1 MKLSKKIVGLGLA
14 VAMMISGLNA
24 VPERVKA
31 SGVELRNKTKVI
43 MSKTVYGK
51 KAKKVKV
58 SAKNKKAHLAY
69 EKLLWKIDSNR
80 YDYAKDCL
88 KYVDNL
94 DNVKTFFAYHD
105 FNKDGIDELCVCF
118 VEFSGSYF
126 DLIKAVDGDTFE
138 KDYHFSRY
146 NVYTYYNNKAVK
158 IVDCKKD
165 YDYQFDSPYFTKL
178 EKNGEGGEGYYE
190 IIKGKLVRTHKA
202 EGHASNDKTG
212 GYSLIWDGKRIEFD
226 WSYEWL
232 GWKKGKNAI
241 GYRGVSKKNLKRYRN
256 SYNSSDFKGGFILY
270 Q

>member
-14 VAMMISGLNA
+14 VSIMISGLNA

-158 IVDCKKD
+158 IVDCKKN
-165 YDYQFDSPYFTKL
+165 YAYQFGSPYFTKL
-178 EKNGEGGEGYYE
+178 EKNGEGGEEYYE

-202 EGHASNDKTG
+202 EGLSFNSNM
-212 GYSLIWDGKRIEFD
+212 SPSIIWDGKRIKLTTWNEN
-226 WSYEWL
+226 L
-232 GWKKGKNAI
+232 AWKKGENTI

>member
-43 MSKTVYGK
+43 MSKALYGK
-51 KAKKVKV
+51 KAKKVKA

-80 YDYAKDCL
+80 YDYAKDCNR
-88 KYVDNL
+88 YVAKLANL
-94 DNVKTFFAYHD
+94 DNVNTFFAYHD

-118 VEFSGSYF
+118 VEFRGSYF
-126 DLIKAVDGDTFE
+126 DLIKAVDGDIWD
-138 KDYHFSRY
+138 KDYDYSRY

-158 IVDCKKD
+158 IVDYKKD
-165 YDYQFDSPYFTKL
+165 ISYDFESPYFTK
-178 EKNGEGGEGYYE
+178 GEGYYE
-190 IIKGKLVRTHKA
+190 IIKGKLVRTHKV
-202 EGHASNDKTG
+202 EGCVFNDKTG
-212 GYSLIWDGKRIEFD
+212 GASFIWDGKRIELE
-226 WSYEWL
+226 SVNEYYA
-232 GWKKGKNAI
+232 WKKGKHTI

>member
-31 SGVELRNKTKVI
+31 SGVEPGNKTKVI
-43 MSKTVYGK
+43 MSKAVYGK
-51 KAKKVKV
+51 KTKKVKA

-69 EKLLWKIDSNR
+69 EKLLWKINSNR

-118 VEFSGSYF
+118 VEFRGSYF
-126 DLIKAVDGDTFE
+126 DLIKTVDADVWE
-138 KDYHFSRY
+138 KDYYNFSRY
-146 NVYTYYNNKAVK
+146 NVYTYYNNKAIK
-158 IVDCKKD
+158 IVDYKKWIN
-165 YDYQFDSPYFTKL
+165 YDFESPYFTKS
-178 EKNGEGGEGYYE
+178 EKNGEGYYE

-202 EGHASNDKTG
+202 EGYALNNKTG
-212 GYSLIWDGKRIEFD
+212 GSSLIWDGKRIEF
-226 WSYEWL
+226 EWPNAIYA
-232 GWKKGKNAI
+232 WKKGKNTI
-241 GYRGVSKKNLKRYRN
+241 GYRAVSKKNLKRYRN

>member
-1 MKLSKKIVGLGLA
+1 MKLTKKIVGLGLA
-14 VAMMISGLNA
+14 VSIMISGLNA

-31 SGVELRNKTKVI
+31 SGVGLRNKTKVI

-80 YDYAKDCL
+80 YDYAKDCFR
-88 KYVDNL
+88 YVDNL

-118 VEFSGSYF
+118 VEFRGSYF

-158 IVDCKKD
+158 IVDYKKD
-165 YDYQFDSPYFTKL
+165 ISYDFESPYFTKY
-178 EKNGEGGEGYYE
+178 ENGGGYYE
-190 IIKGKLVRTHKA
+190 IIKGKLVRTHKIENYA
-202 EGHASNDKTG
+202 FNDKTG
-212 GYSLIWDGKRIEFD
+212 GVSFIWDGKRIELESVNE
-226 WSYEWL
+226 SYA
-232 GWKKGKNAI
+232 WKKGKHTI